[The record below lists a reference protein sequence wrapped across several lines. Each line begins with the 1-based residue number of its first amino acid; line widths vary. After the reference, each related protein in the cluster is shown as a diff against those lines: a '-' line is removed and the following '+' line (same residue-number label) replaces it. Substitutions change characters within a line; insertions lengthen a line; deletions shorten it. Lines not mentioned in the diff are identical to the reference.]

1 MVSGGQFLQAYNCQ
15 AAVDDKAQIV
25 VAADVTQEADDKNQM
40 TPMVNQIRA
49 NMGGTTPKHLTADT
63 GYFNQS
69 QVDQVQSDGVD
80 LYVATTKQKHGT
92 PIATCPRGRIPKGR
106 NDERQNGEKASH
118 TERSLHLLEKKTDHR
133 TRVWTDQI
141 RSELHPILIPPNP
154 QSHQRMEPDL
164 SHTQP
169 SETLSTLIGYLI
181 PKRNS
186 AQGKNEGNR
195 SLTDSAGLN
204 LNELPGVT

>member
-92 PIATCPRGRIPKGR
+92 PIATCPRGRIPKGATTKDKMAR
-106 NDERQNGEKASH
+106 KLLTQKGRWCCAY
-118 TERSLHLLEKKTDHR
+118 RS
-133 TRVWTDQI
+133 
-141 RSELHPILIPPNP
+141 
-154 QSHQRMEPDL
+154 
-164 SHTQP
+164 
-169 SETLSTLIGYLI
+169 
-181 PKRNS
+181 
-186 AQGKNEGNR
+186 
-195 SLTDSAGLN
+195 
-204 LNELPGVT
+204 